1 MKILMMLLVMVW
13 LHIFADFHLQG
24 ILASM
29 KQKDWWKSQS
39 TDPLY
44 KNDYKVSLVVHA
56 FDWAFI
62 VLLPIFIALWRD
74 MSVLTPRLIARVIV
88 YILLLV
94 GNACLH
100 YGIDDMKANS
110 KSISLLDDQ
119 FAHMIQIV
127 VTWLIGIF
135 IAGW

>member
-1 MKILMMLLVMVW
+1 MKALMILLLMLW
-13 LHIFADFHLQG
+13 LHVFADFHLQG

-29 KQKDWWKSQS
+29 KQKDWWNAQS

-44 KNDYKVSLVVHA
+44 RNDYKISLVVHA

-62 VLLPIFIALWRD
+62 VLLPIFVSLWGD
-74 MSVLTPRLIARVIV
+74 MNDITPRLIARGIV

-94 GNACLH
+94 GNACIH
-100 YGIDDMKANS
+100 YGIDDIKANA
-110 KSISLLDDQ
+110 KSINLLDDQ

-127 VTWLIGIF
+127 LTWLIGLF